1 MSYNTDSMS
10 IDEYH
15 PNWQHHFSPCGITL
29 PDNSAAQVDSNP
41 ISSWRDPYMFFGG
54 STCNLDLS
62 NLSQSEPCLDTG
74 LFSPESSSVTSPQSP
89 DQPSTSIIRWIP
101 DSGRAT
107 RPVDQQ
113 NAQDRK
119 ERRRAQN
126 RLAQQGAHPF
136 FYCALTWAD
145 G

>member
-1 MSYNTDSMS
+1 MSYNTDLMS
-10 IDEYH
+10 VDEYH
-15 PNWQHHFSPCGITL
+15 PNWQHQFSPCGATL
-29 PDNSAAQVDSNP
+29 LDTSAAPVDSNP
-41 ISSWRDPYMFFGG
+41 ISSWRDHYTLFG

-62 NLSQSEPCLDTG
+62 NLSQSEPCLDAG
-74 LFSPESSSVTSPQSP
+74 LFSPESSSGTSPQSP
-89 DQPSTSIIRWIP
+89 DQPSTSILRWIP

-107 RPVDQQ
+107 RPLDQQ

-136 FYCALTWAD
+136 FCCGLT
-145 G
+145 